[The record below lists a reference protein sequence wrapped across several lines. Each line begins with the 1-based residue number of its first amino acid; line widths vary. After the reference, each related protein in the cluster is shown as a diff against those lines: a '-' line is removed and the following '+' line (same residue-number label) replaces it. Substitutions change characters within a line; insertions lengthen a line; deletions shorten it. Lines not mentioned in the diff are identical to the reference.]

1 MKKLLLF
8 FAIAFGIEEATSQT
22 PIVLNHLKIEGNT
35 RTKTAV
41 FIRETGWTAGYTAHN
56 ADSLCSVWQ
65 KRLSGLNLFNLVEVN
80 YKQDTLLISVRERIY
95 NWALPELSWADRNFN
110 VWWQTKDP
118 NRLIYGFT
126 AYFNNLGGLNHNISV
141 TAIHGFNRS
150 YSFRYTK
157 PFSAYRK
164 SWGYSLGA
172 GYWSNHELWYRTM
185 NDKLSFLRIES
196 QPVQR
201 NFWSQFVLRRRL
213 SYFNRLELTLGYGR
227 TRIADSAAR
236 LDRGGV
242 MNYIYGL
249 NRNYLETGISFVSDS
264 RDQRDYPS
272 QGHLIRISAGNT
284 FMNLNYSGP
293 SVYQF
298 EARVNR
304 FTPLK
309 PKWVLA
315 TGLVSRYRIDS
326 RALTINT
333 LPYLFSRQFGYGSD
347 YVRGYE
353 QFVAEGAGMFLA
365 KMAFRRAVL
374 QGYKLKIKRGNVL
387 NNYRTIPLNVWFN
400 IFADAGRTIRPT
412 VLRTNYLNREWM
424 LGSGIGM
431 DVTAWYSAMARFE
444 LSRNRMGNWVFN
456 ISYINAF

>member
-1 MKKLLLF
+1 
-8 FAIAFGIEEATSQT
+8 
-22 PIVLNHLKIEGNT
+22 
-35 RTKTAV
+35 
-41 FIRETGWTAGYTAHN
+41 
-56 ADSLCSVWQ
+56 
-65 KRLSGLNLFNLVEVN
+65 
-80 YKQDTLLISVRERIY
+80 
-95 NWALPELSWADRNFN
+95 
-110 VWWQTKDP
+110 
-118 NRLIYGFT
+118 
-126 AYFNNLGGLNHNISV
+126 
-141 TAIHGFNRS
+141 
-150 YSFRYTK
+150 
-157 PFSAYRK
+157 
-164 SWGYSLGA
+164 
-172 GYWSNHELWYRTM
+172 
-185 NDKLSFLRIES
+185 
-196 QPVQR
+196 
-201 NFWSQFVLRRRL
+201 
-213 SYFNRLELTLGYGR
+213 
-227 TRIADSAAR
+227 
-236 LDRGGV
+236 
-242 MNYIYGL
+242 
-249 NRNYLETGISFVSDS
+249 
-264 RDQRDYPS
+264 
-272 QGHLIRISAGNT
+272 
-284 FMNLNYSGP
+284 MNLNYSGP

-315 TGLVSRYRIDS
+315 TGLVSRYRIDN
-326 RALTINT
+326 RALIMNT

-353 QFVAEGAGMFLA
+353 PFVAEGAGMFLA

-412 VLRTNYLNREWM
+412 VLRTNYLNQEWM